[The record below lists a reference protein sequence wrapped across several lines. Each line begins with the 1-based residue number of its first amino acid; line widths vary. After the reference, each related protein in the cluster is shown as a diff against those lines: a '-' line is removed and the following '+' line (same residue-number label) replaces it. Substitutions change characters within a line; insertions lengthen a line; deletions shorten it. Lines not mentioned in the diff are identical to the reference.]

1 MNLKK
6 FFILL
11 TSSALLLSAVSG
23 CTSSGTASDST
34 ENSSTQ
40 AGATELQKETETEP
54 AETEPTDTSLPK
66 DKEYSVLFIGNS
78 YTYCND
84 MPEVIFQSICDAAG
98 YNVKV
103 DSVTRGGYYL
113 FQFADSTDEYGSIV
127 KNKLSANEYDFIVLQ
142 DQSGNPAKTPS
153 NFISG
158 ARALVRKIERYTDS
172 KIVFFET
179 WGYKTGYHLLPTHG
193 GDTATM
199 EMKNRAAYTAMANSV
214 GADVALVGVA
224 FKDIFENTNIEIY
237 DPDHSHPSK
246 AGSVL
251 AACTIFS
258 TIFQYDVR
266 DLNFNAGISRS
277 DLGPIKE
284 AAYKAAFEEHPVD
297 KRFQIEISDEQ

>member
-1 MNLKK
+1 MILKK
-6 FFILL
+6 LFLIF
-11 TSSALLLSAVSG
+11 TSSALIFSCVPS
-23 CTSSGTASDST
+23 CTSSKTVSDST
-34 ENSSTQ
+34 TEPSTQ
-40 AGATELQKETETEP
+40 EETVELQTAEETESQKTD
-54 AETEPTDTSLPK
+54 ANDTSLPK

-84 MPEVIFQSICDAAG
+84 MPEVIFKSICDAAG

-127 KNKLSANEYDFIVLQ
+127 KDKLSANEYDFIILQ

-158 ARALVRKIERYTDS
+158 ARAIVRKIEKYSDA

-179 WGYKTGYHLLPTHG
+179 WGYKEGHHLLPTHG
-193 GDTATM
+193 GDTAKM
-199 EMKNRAAYTAMANSV
+199 EMKNRAAYTAIAKEV

-224 FKDIFENTNIEIY
+224 FKDVYENSRVEIY
-237 DPDHSHPSK
+237 DPDFSHPSK
-246 AGSVL
+246 SGSVL

-258 TIFQYDVR
+258 TVFKCDVR
-266 DLNFNAGISRS
+266 DVNFNAEISRS
-277 DLGPIKE
+277 DLPIIKE
-284 AAYKAAFEEHPVD
+284 AAYVAAFEEHPVE
-297 KRFQIEISDEQ
+297 KRYQIEIEE